1 MSAEPRHLALPPRM
15 TDDIVA
21 SIGSGIL
28 TFDPSGRLIAINPAA
43 EAIIGVDAGQ
53 TVGLTFAQ
61 VFVPIE
67 GLDAFNDCVLD
78 AIAQPNVPVQEDV
91 VVTVA
96 AGERHLSVRANLLR
110 EAATGAVEGLIVVV
124 TDVSE
129 RVALLEQTAAR
140 ETERAS
146 IGRFIVAILLTFSV
160 FTLLLEPIQGL
171 AEARFF
177 DLGPI
182 AAMVALVIIAFLV
195 TRWTG
200 TSLAAY
206 GLHARVSKR
215 EVWFAT
221 LWSLVGCAAMTGAKF
236 IVDRVSGD
244 DGPLFEFLTLDDG
257 TIVDSFGLF
266 ALALTI
272 YLVSVLFQEF
282 STRCA
287 IQAPLERF
295 LTGVFPSPAWVANLT
310 STMLFAVLH
319 AHLNPLVSLLVI
331 PPSIFWGWLF
341 MRSGSV
347 ATPIISHVIVGVYAI
362 FVLGVFA
369 GLDQT

>member
-1 MSAEPRHLALPPRM
+1 M

-28 TFDPSGRLIAINPAA
+28 TFGPGGQLMAINPAA
-43 EAIIGVDAGQ
+43 EAIFGVRANEA
-53 TVGLTFAQ
+53 VGLSFAQ

-67 GLDAFNDCVLD
+67 GLDAFNDCVLA
-78 AIAQPNVPVQEDV
+78 AIAQPNTPVEEDV
-91 VVTVA
+91 VVEVA

-110 EAATGAVEGLIVVV
+110 EATTGAVEGLIVVV

-129 RVALLEQTAAR
+129 RVAFLEQTAVR

-146 IGRFIVAILLTFSV
+146 VGRFIVAILLIFSI
-160 FTLLLEPIQGL
+160 FTLLLEPIQDF
-171 AEARFF
+171 AEDRLF
-177 DLGPI
+177 DFGPI
-182 AAMVALVIIAFLV
+182 AAMVALVVIAFLV

-200 TSLAAY
+200 TSLADY
-206 GLHARVSKR
+206 GLHARVSRR
-215 EVWFAT
+215 EVKVAV
-221 LWSLVGCAAMTGAKF
+221 LWSLGLCAVMTAAKF
-236 IVDRVSGD
+236 IIDRTGGD
-244 DGPLFEFLTLDDG
+244 DGPLFEFFTLDDG
-257 TIVDSFGLF
+257 TAVDSVGLY
-266 ALALTI
+266 ALGLGI

-310 STMLFAVLH
+310 ATMLFAVLH
-319 AHLNPLVSLLVI
+319 AHLNPLVSVLVI
-331 PPSIFWGWLF
+331 PPSILWGWLF

-347 ATPIISHVIVGVYAI
+347 VTPIVSHTIIGVYGI
-362 FVLGVFA
+362 FVLGIFA
-369 GLDQT
+369 GLDQM